1 MSQIYDFENFIV
13 SQVQQKAREQ
23 EPYKKAVLGKLLIPK
38 AKEVAEKA
46 GMDITWFHLE
56 ERSMYDYV
64 HTPFTGGISR
74 SPYLDLNTPFDRY
87 RIGFRLHL
95 TDPDHLDHSPV
106 GCNATLFWL
115 RNYRSGN
122 RNWEY
127 FSGSKWKDC
136 GEEIFD
142 T

>member
-1 MSQIYDFENFIV
+1 MSQIYDFKDFFV

-23 EPYKKAVLGKLLIPK
+23 EPYKRAVLGNLLIPK
-38 AKEVAEKA
+38 AKELAEKA

-56 ERSMYDYV
+56 EHSMYDYV
-64 HTPFTGGISR
+64 STPFSGGISR
-74 SPYLDLNTPFDRY
+74 SPYLDLVTPFERY

-95 TDPDHLDHSPV
+95 TDLDHLERSPV
-106 GCNATLFWL
+106 GCEAILFRL
-115 RNYRSGN
+115 RNYKNGN

-127 FSGSKWKDC
+127 LSGSKWKDC